1 MCVCVCVCVSQLIV
15 IIGLTHA
22 LVVSRLVVRVF
33 LSEQDHW
40 GLLKKHAD
48 SAAVMLGAI
57 LHYITM
63 QVMTRVR
70 VHDLWLSNT
79 THHSPDDHRKGILL
93 KEIFYIQ
100 HTYSIHTAHMQYT

>member
-1 MCVCVCVCVSQLIV
+1 MLFALCCLQEVTCVCVCVPQLIV

-22 LVVSRLVVRVF
+22 LLVSWLVVRVF

-79 THHSPDDHRKGILL
+79 THHSPDDHRKGI
-93 KEIFYIQ
+93 F
-100 HTYSIHTAHMQYT
+100 QYC